1 MLKISLLQPV
11 ERLDKDLKAIASDS
25 LFLFVKF
32 STLHYLVQ
40 GETFNDIHKLTQK
53 CYEHFLEMY
62 DFFNEKL
69 VQRQVSPIK
78 CIFEACEMT
87 SFPKLHGDKDRSKRK
102 DYKDTTEVCYKA
114 LILMESFREK
124 LVALKEV
131 ANKERDY
138 VVEDY
143 CIKELYFFDKEI
155 WTLRG
160 RLSMNTL
167 S

>member
-1 MLKISLLQPV
+1 MIKISLLKP
-11 ERLDKDLKAIASDS
+11 EEKLDKDLKVAASDA

-40 GETFNDIHKLTQK
+40 GETFSDIHKLTQK

-78 CIFEACEMT
+78 CIFEACEFT
-87 SFPKLHGDKDRSKRK
+87 SFPRLEGSKNRNK
-102 DYKDTTEVCYKA
+102 GRDIKDTTEVCYKA
-114 LILMESFREK
+114 LMLLNSFREK

-131 ANKERDY
+131 AGRERDY

-160 RLSMNTL
+160 RLSINTL

>member
-1 MLKISLLQPV
+1 MITISLLKPIEV
-11 ERLDKDLKAIASDS
+11 LDKELKVIASDS

-69 VQRQVSPIK
+69 VQRQISPVK
-78 CIFEACEMT
+78 CIFEACELT
-87 SFPKLHGDKDRSKRK
+87 SFPRLQGSKDRDKKK
-102 DYKDTTEVCYKA
+102 DIKSTTEVCHKA
-114 LILMESFREK
+114 LLLLESFREK
-124 LVALKEV
+124 LKTLKEV
-131 ANKERDY
+131 AGRERDY

-155 WTLRG
+155 WTLRS
-160 RLSMNTL
+160 RLSVNTL